1 MRSLLLAFQ
10 FLTIVPIRI
19 SGDLTEG
26 DMARSATFFPL
37 VGVAQGCA
45 AALAGA
51 AALHVFSPGIAGACV
66 IIVLTLSNGGFHL
79 DGIADTFDALA
90 VKSSGD
96 TERDRARRLD
106 VMKDSSTG
114 AIGVVAVVLTVLT
127 KFLFLQ
133 GLFTEQ
139 PVAVSGAIVV
149 LMAALSKWSMIPAM
163 YHGVPARPDGLG
175 RIFIGHVSFPSLL
188 AASFIV
194 LLLFAA
200 SRGLIPGERYGMGT
214 VMAFPLM
221 AGILYGF
228 SYLWVRFCERR
239 FGGLTGDTFG
249 AMGELSEI
257 LFLAV
262 ASAWLRHS
270 F

>member
-1 MRSLLLAFQ
+1 MRSLLVAFQ

-19 SGDLTEG
+19 RGDLSEG
-26 DMARSATFFPL
+26 EMARSATFFPL
-37 VGVAQGCA
+37 VGAAQGCA

-66 IIVLTLSNGGFHL
+66 IIVLTFSNGGFHL

-90 VKSSGD
+90 VKSSGNA
-96 TERDRARRLD
+96 ERDRARRLE

-139 PVAVSGAIVV
+139 PVAVSGATVV

-163 YHGVPARPDGLG
+163 YHGASARPDGLG
-175 RIFIGHVSFPSLL
+175 RIFIGHVSSSSLL
-188 AASFIV
+188 AASSIV

-200 SRGLIPGERYGMGT
+200 SQGLVSGERYGLWIAA
-214 VMAFPLM
+214 AFALM
-221 AGILYGF
+221 AGMIYGF
-228 SYLWVRFCERR
+228 GYFWALFCKRR

-249 AMGELSEI
+249 ALGELSEI